1 VIHFRPTLGLAE
13 GDTVI
18 IYWEECFL
26 GCHFIHLEFYRFS
39 LSKRVWVNTRKVKP
53 MSTMAGPL
61 EEEGY

>member
-1 VIHFRPTLGLAE
+1 LAE